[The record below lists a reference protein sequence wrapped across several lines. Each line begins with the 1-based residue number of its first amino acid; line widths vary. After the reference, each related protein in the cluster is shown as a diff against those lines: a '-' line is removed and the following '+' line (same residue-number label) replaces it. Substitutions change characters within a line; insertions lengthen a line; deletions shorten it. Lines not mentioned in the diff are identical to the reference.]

1 MLSTLKDTS
10 TEVGELEAKVK
21 GKEQMIAS
29 LQEEILSMTVRKELL
44 SSAVEKVQHRHQEQV
59 EQVACQRR
67 EIEAKIS
74 EYAVLA
80 PTSKV
85 YYVVMQMQTGCPIW
99 IFTISLSIQSFSK
112 SGPDR
117 T

>member
-1 MLSTLKDTS
+1 MDNERALLMLSTLKDTS

-59 EQVACQRR
+59 EQVACQQR

-85 YYVVMQMQTGCPIW
+85 
-99 IFTISLSIQSFSK
+99 LHSK
-112 SGPDR
+112 ALPR
-117 T
+117 LCEIR